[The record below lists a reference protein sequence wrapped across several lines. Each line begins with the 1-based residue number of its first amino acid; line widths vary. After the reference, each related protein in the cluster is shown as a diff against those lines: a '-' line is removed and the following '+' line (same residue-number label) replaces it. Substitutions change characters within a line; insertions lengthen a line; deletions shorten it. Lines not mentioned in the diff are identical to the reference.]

1 MNSDYFDVFLHD
13 RLKVQLDSLCK
24 FLGLKFADIF
34 RPDGQIPDGAFDT
47 ADLPCK
53 GNLATIVEGKSISS
67 INLIPKCKKKYSQ
80 GHRITRK
87 IYIFHLGRKSFP
99 SGHSSFSFVTWG
111 FVFFYLAGKLGT
123 FRCQLNCT
131 FALIFV
137 TSSSGFSI
145 LLIHWKAS
153 SPLFLICAS

>member
-1 MNSDYFDVFLHD
+1 MNSDYFDVFLYD

-67 INLIPKCKKKYSQ
+67 IDQILKW
-80 GHRITRK
+80 
-87 IYIFHLGRKSFP
+87 F
-99 SGHSSFSFVTWG
+99 
-111 FVFFYLAGKLGT
+111 GKNISET
-123 FRCQLNCT
+123 
-131 FALIFV
+131 
-137 TSSSGFSI
+137 
-145 LLIHWKAS
+145 
-153 SPLFLICAS
+153 

>member
-1 MNSDYFDVFLHD
+1 MNSDYFDVFLYD

-67 INLIPKCKKKYSQ
+67 VNLIPKCKKKKYSQ
-80 GHRITRK
+80 GHRIT
-87 IYIFHLGRKSFP
+87 
-99 SGHSSFSFVTWG
+99 
-111 FVFFYLAGKLGT
+111 
-123 FRCQLNCT
+123 
-131 FALIFV
+131 
-137 TSSSGFSI
+137 
-145 LLIHWKAS
+145 
-153 SPLFLICAS
+153 